1 MLKIQQNII
10 FICFIHEFDCENLIE
25 QRFECFILELVGQ
38 TLVECLQRSAILGKA
53 MIATDQM
60 FQQPTRRVLAQL
72 NDHFALKM
80 SQILIQFFY

>member
-1 MLKIQQNII
+1 MLGWTI
-10 FICFIHEFDCENLIE
+10 LIE
-25 QRFECFILELVGQ
+25 QRFECFILELIWQ

-72 NDHFALKM
+72 NDHFAQNHCHMGKSFIGLAHVGEANVV
-80 SQILIQFFY
+80 